1 MPTVNY
7 SRSTSQSS
15 STQMHEI
22 FRLRDCMLLIGLL
35 LDWSSLVNFSV
46 LDLDLVQSVFR
57 DRLRR
62 IFGVFFS
69 PWQRDKIFETLR
81 KTDALISGPI
91 AWAATVPELEY
102 ELLPR
107 EMQVVTPPETFNS
120 WAETLIQAGYC
131 IVGDAGFIG
140 YESRINQVY
149 RFKTVDETMSVTV
162 IESRKAST
170 LDVIVNLP
178 LTSDMIIVDG
188 SRMYSLY
195 PELLR
200 QGITVSSQHKP
211 SSEHI
216 EWWKKRRIAYHE
228 STVGWNHSCGTAC
241 PAVWRY
247 TEELDGIEEFNWGG
261 WHNGK
266 VDGRSVA
273 TYSVLRTQRIKWRL
287 GVHCSNAYCPFRG
300 GYYYDRISDTRL
312 DCD

>member
-149 RFKTVDETMSVTV
+149 RFKTVDEV
-162 IESRKAST
+162 
-170 LDVIVNLP
+170 
-178 LTSDMIIVDG
+178 
-188 SRMYSLY
+188 
-195 PELLR
+195 
-200 QGITVSSQHKP
+200 
-211 SSEHI
+211 
-216 EWWKKRRIAYHE
+216 RI
-228 STVGWNHSCGTAC
+228 
-241 PAVWRY
+241 
-247 TEELDGIEEFNWGG
+247 F
-261 WHNGK
+261 
-266 VDGRSVA
+266 
-273 TYSVLRTQRIKWRL
+273 IKFEIP
-287 GVHCSNAYCPFRG
+287 G
-300 GYYYDRISDTRL
+300 
-312 DCD
+312 